1 VRLPFPERIPL
12 PAICYFAGIL
22 CALQLIEG
30 TSGVFALCCL
40 FFIIVS
46 GLAFNFAGGL
56 SRPSG
61 AYVFFFST
69 LTLIVGVCWKAIL
82 GEPADSNLDNPK
94 LVISLYL
101 GFSCAMFAAVLLS
114 RSLVTKRAILEN
126 VVRREKMQT
135 AIVGCLITGFLLI
148 AIPSFFPDIGGNGSF
163 FSAITQI
170 NQFLPLAII
179 LGTIYTI
186 RRSGGTRSV
195 NLPVILAMLSV
206 FGFGLLGFSKQ
217 GMFTPPICW
226 LLAAASQRYSISK
239 IQIALCFLM
248 VFFSFRY
255 LVPFAQYGRDYRG
268 DTFSS
273 NLENVGSMLSNLG
286 EVRQKYLENAEDTD
300 ESVIHSYYDEPQGFF
315 DRLQA
320 VSMDAA
326 LISYKNQTSTFMG
339 LQPIFSAFAN
349 FVPHVIWKE
358 KPITNPGNSYAHE
371 IGLLADNDTTTGVS
385 FSPVADAYAM
395 LGWAGVLLVS
405 PVIISMLFIIF
416 DSLCG
421 DVRETP
427 WGLAVIVVFAH
438 VAPEGGIGGA
448 IYCMGFVAFGIV
460 FAAVVGAYVM
470 PFVGTMLIGP
480 EGIAIRRG
488 TPVRGIPNRLR
499 PSSSQNG

>member
-1 VRLPFPERIPL
+1 MRLPFPERIPL
-12 PAICYFAGIL
+12 SVLCYFAGVL
-22 CALQLIEG
+22 CALQLAEG
-30 TSGVFALCCL
+30 TSGVFSLCCF
-40 FFIIVS
+40 FFIVIS

-56 SRPSG
+56 CKPSG

-69 LTLIVGVCWKAIL
+69 LALIVGVVWKAIL
-82 GEPADSNLDNPK
+82 GEPADSNLDNPT

-114 RSLVTKRAILEN
+114 RFFVTKRAILEQ

-135 AIVGCLITGFLLI
+135 AVIGCLITGFLLI
-148 AIPSFFPDIGGNGSF
+148 FIPSYFSDLGGSGSF
-163 FSAITQI
+163 FSAIAQI

-195 NLPVILAMLSV
+195 NLPVILAMLLV
-206 FGFGLLGFSKQ
+206 FGQGLLGFSKQ
-217 GMFTPPICW
+217 GIFTPLICW
-226 LLAAASQRYSISK
+226 LIAAASQGYRVSR
-239 IQIALCFLM
+239 IQIAFCFLM
-248 VFFSFRY
+248 VLFGFRY
-255 LVPFAQYGRDYRG
+255 LVPYAQYGRDYRG

-273 NLENVGSMLSNLG
+273 NLESVGSLLSNLG
-286 EVRQKYLENAEDTD
+286 EVRQKYLDNSEETD
-300 ESVIHSYYDEPQGFF
+300 EVVIHSFYDKPQGFF

-326 LISYKNQTSTFMG
+326 LIDHKNQTSTFMG
-339 LQPIFSAFAN
+339 PQPIFDAFAN
-349 FVPHVIWKE
+349 FVPHVIWKD
-358 KPITNPGNSYAHE
+358 KPISNTGNRYAHE
-371 IGLLADNDTTTGVS
+371 IGLLSDDDSTTGVS

-395 LGWAGVLLVS
+395 LGWAGVLLVC
-405 PVIISMLFIIF
+405 PVIMGMLFTIF

-421 DVRETP
+421 DVREAP

-448 IYCMGFVAFGIV
+448 IYCMGFLAFGIV
-460 FAAVVGAYVM
+460 FSAIVGAYVM
-470 PFVGTMLIGP
+470 PIIGTMFIGP
-480 EGIAIRRG
+480 EGIILRHGKPIRS
-488 TPVRGIPNRLR
+488 IPNRLR